1 MSVLVTSEIFRMFV
15 NTLTPDDKYS
25 RRNMQIFW
33 QHFKK
38 LLSQKGKTFCGFFIA
53 FLKWTWNLEH
63 SDQKEE
69 YPRRIITE
77 IIASKRDV
85 YLNV

>member
-1 MSVLVTSEIFRMFV
+1 M
-15 NTLTPDDKYS
+15 
-25 RRNMQIFW
+25 
-33 QHFKK
+33 
-38 LLSQKGKTFCGFFIA
+38 A

-63 SDQKEE
+63 SDKKEE